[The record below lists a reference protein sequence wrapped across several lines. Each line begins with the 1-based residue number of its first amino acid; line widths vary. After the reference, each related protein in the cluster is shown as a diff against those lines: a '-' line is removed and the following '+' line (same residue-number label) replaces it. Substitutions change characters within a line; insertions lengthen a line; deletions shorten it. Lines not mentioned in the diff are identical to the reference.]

1 MVISEKVHVSV
12 SKEESTLI
20 EDIMN
25 KIIEI
30 YGQDVSCAD
39 VGRFFGAI
47 YDLPLSCTEES
58 PYFEIIG
65 NKDTYFS
72 RS

>member
-1 MVISEKVHVSV
+1 MVISEKVHVSI
-12 SKEESTLI
+12 SKEES
-20 EDIMN
+20 D
-25 KIIEI
+25 IIENIMDKITDI
-30 YGQDVSCAD
+30 YGPDISCAD

-58 PYFEIIG
+58 PYFEIIR

-72 RS
+72 RD

>member
-1 MVISEKVHVSV
+1 MEISEKVHVSV
-12 SKEESTLI
+12 SKEELAVI
-20 EDIMN
+20 ESIMDN
-25 KIIEI
+25 IIEI